1 MALCR
6 LCWGVHAAFDGQ
18 VSHRMLSAL
27 EAAYG
32 WPGESQLTVV
42 KDLNSGDPVAFPCR
56 LESSNRVTFDPAIR
70 EPCAAE
76 VRSTGLCKRCSRN

>member
-1 MALCR
+1 VLLC
-6 LCWGVHAAFDGQ
+6 CGTHAEFDVQ

-32 WPGESQLTVV
+32 WRGESQLTVV

-56 LESSNRVTFDPAIR
+56 LA
-70 EPCAAE
+70 
-76 VRSTGLCKRCSRN
+76 KQ